1 MLRALLPVLGLAAA
15 VLVVVMVLAWLGQ
28 GSLVFF
34 PDRTMRGTPARVGL
48 RFEDVRLR
56 TADGVGLGAW
66 WVEPER
72 ARGAV
77 VIAHGNAG
85 NISDR
90 LDTVKLF
97 AGLDLAVLAFDYRGY
112 GSSDGSPSET
122 GTYRDMEAAV
132 AHLEGVRGFERGRS
146 VYYGESLGGAVALAT
161 AVRLPP
167 AALVLEST
175 FTSVRAMAAVH
186 YPFVPGFLATR
197 VRYDSRA
204 RVRDLRCPLLV
215 LHGPDDSI
223 VPYRM
228 GRELYDAAAG
238 PKAFADLEGDHN
250 DGGLVVSPAAR
261 AALRAFLE
269 AHLPPPE
276 PGASR
281 E

>member
-1 MLRALLPVLGLAAA
+1 MLRALLPVLGLAAV
-15 VLVVVMVLAWLGQ
+15 VLVVVAVLAWLGQ
-28 GSLVFF
+28 ESLVFF
-34 PDRTMRGTPARVGL
+34 PDRTMRATPANVGL
-48 RFEDVRLR
+48 RFEDVRL
-56 TADGVGLGAW
+56 TTVDGVGLGAW
-66 WVEPER
+66 WVEPVR

-132 AHLEGVRGFERGRS
+132 AHLEGVRGFGRGRT

-204 RVRDLRCPLLV
+204 RVRELRCPLLV

-228 GRELYDAAAG
+228 GRELYDAAPG

-276 PGASR
+276 LGGSR

>member
-1 MLRALLPVLGLAAA
+1 MFRALLPVLGLAA
-15 VLVVVMVLAWLGQ
+15 VVVIILTVLAYFSQ
-28 GSLVFF
+28 ESLVFF
-34 PDRTMRGTPARVGL
+34 PDRTLRATPARVGL
-48 RFEDVRLR
+48 HFEDVRLT

-77 VIAHGNAG
+77 VFAHGNAG

-90 LDTVKLF
+90 LDTIKLF
-97 AGLDLAVLAFDYRGY
+97 VGLDVAVLAFDYRGY

-132 AHLEGVRGFERGRS
+132 AHALHTRGIDRERTI
-146 VYYGESLGGAVALAT
+146 YYGESLGGAVALAT
-161 AVRLPP
+161 ALRLPP

-197 VRYDSRA
+197 VRYDSLA
-204 RVRDLRCPLLV
+204 RVRGLRCPLLV
-215 LHGPDDSI
+215 LHGPADTI

-228 GRELYDAAAG
+228 GRQLFEAALG

-250 DGGLVVSPAAR
+250 DGGLIVSPAASD
-261 AALRAFLE
+261 ALRAFLDTY
-269 AHLPPPE
+269 LPPYRGGTTPE
-276 PGASR
+276 
-281 E
+281 